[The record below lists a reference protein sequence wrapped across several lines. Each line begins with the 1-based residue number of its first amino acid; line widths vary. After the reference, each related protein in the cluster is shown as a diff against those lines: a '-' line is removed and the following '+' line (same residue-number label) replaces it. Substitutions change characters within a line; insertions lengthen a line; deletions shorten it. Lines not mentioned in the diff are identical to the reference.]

1 MKRKEGILIILILV
15 LLVGIISVF
24 IIKNNKNKQIEEY
37 IPEEEISD
45 EQVRET
51 IITLYFKN
59 KENNQIEVEARK
71 ADVGDLIKD
80 PYNYLINELINGPK
94 NEKLEKIIPDGVKI
108 NKTEIQNNILIIDFS
123 KEFIEKA
130 PEDENEQRLMLKSIV
145 NTLTELTEVN
155 YVKILVD
162 GNEEEGFKNS
172 NVLLN
177 ENMGRTI

>member
-24 IIKNNKNKQIEEY
+24 IIKNNKNKQMEEY

-45 EQVRET
+45 EQIRET

-59 KENNQIEVEARK
+59 KENEQIEVEARK
-71 ADVGDLIKD
+71 ADVGELIKD

-94 NEKLEKIIPDGVKI
+94 NEKLEKIIPEGVRI
-108 NKTEIQNNILIIDFS
+108 NKTEIQNNVLIIDFS
-123 KEFIEKA
+123 KEFIENA
-130 PEDENEQRLMLKSIV
+130 PEGENEQKLILKSIV

-155 YVKILVD
+155 YVKILID
-162 GNEEEGFKNS
+162 GNEEKGFKNS
-172 NVLLN
+172 NVTFN
-177 ENMGRTI
+177 ENMERTI